1 MGRFIKN
8 YSLSL
13 VLAALF
19 LLSWLF
25 HGFTGWKAHLAE
37 QKEHAA
43 AAVLWGDDGFIWRFL
58 ERTFENW
65 QPEFL
70 AAALHGG
77 ADGMAHSQGQCRVT
91 GFE

>member
-43 AAVLWGDDGFIWRFL
+43 AAVL
-58 ERTFENW
+58 
-65 QPEFL
+65 
-70 AAALHGG
+70 
-77 ADGMAHSQGQCRVT
+77 
-91 GFE
+91 